1 MVNKEGT
8 SNDKK
13 DFTDDTNSVKSTTD
27 LWRQYSPM
35 AWSEMYSEFFK
46 YTKRMT
52 EIYYEY
58 AGSSQRMTDLYKDL
72 AANAERMTELY
83 KESGKCTE
91 EMNKY
96 WLNFIWMN
104 PSSRNSKKTQ
114 EHQEQ
119 EE

>member
-1 MVNKEGT
+1 
-8 SNDKK
+8 
-13 DFTDDTNSVKSTTD
+13 
-27 LWRQYSPM
+27 
-35 AWSEMYSEFFK
+35 
-46 YTKRMT
+46 MT

-104 PSSRNSKKTQ
+104 PSSTNSKKTQ
-114 EHQEQ
+114 EQ

>member
-1 MVNKEGT
+1 M
-8 SNDKK
+8 
-13 DFTDDTNSVKSTTD
+13 
-27 LWRQYSPM
+27 
-35 AWSEMYSEFFK
+35 K
-46 YTKRMT
+46 YL
-52 EIYYEY
+52 EY
-58 AGSSQRMTDLYKDL
+58 TGSSQRMTDLYKDL

-104 PSSRNSKKTQ
+104 RSSTNSKKTQ
-114 EHQEQ
+114 EQ

>member
-8 SNDKK
+8 SDDKR
-13 DFTDDTNSVKSTTD
+13 DFTDDISSVKSTTD

-35 AWSEMYSEFFK
+35 AWSETYSEFVK

-58 AGSSQRMTDLYKDL
+58 AGSSQRMTDRYKDL

-83 KESGKCTE
+83 RVREVYG
-91 EMNKY
+91 
-96 WLNFIWMN
+96 
-104 PSSRNSKKTQ
+104 RNEQILVKLHLDEPFVKK
-114 EHQEQ
+114 
-119 EE
+119 